1 MAFNGTGSNVTSLNA
16 ANISS
21 GTLAVGRGG
30 TGITSTGTAGN
41 VLTSNGTAWVSEAIA
56 AGGDYIM
63 TAYTSPAT
71 WTKPAG
77 LKAVKV
83 TVIGAGGNGGNVP
96 GPGNYGQGAG
106 NGGGGGGAIR
116 YLDAPAVPGPI
127 SVTVGTAPSKTS
139 SFGPLVSATGG
150 TNGANAGSV
159 SPEATAAGG
168 TGSSGTINVS
178 GGTGFGRAGAGA
190 DIYDT
195 GFSGAG
201 AFAFGGF
208 SIRGPFS
215 GATLVTGTAGQLYG
229 GGGTGAA
236 KGASSASVTGGAGGS
251 GIVIVEEFY

>member
-1 MAFNGTGSNVTSLNA
+1 MAI
-16 ANISS
+16 NIS
-21 GTLAVGRGG
+21 GTTITFNDATTQTTAAVP
-30 TGITSTGTAGN
+30 
-41 VLTSNGTAWVSEAIA
+41 
-56 AGGDYIM
+56 GGDYIM
-63 TAYTSPAT
+63 VAYTSPAT

-77 LKAVKV
+77 LKAVNV
-83 TVIGAGGNGGNVP
+83 TVIGAGGNGGNTP
-96 GPGNYGQGAG
+96 SAAYGSGGG

-150 TNGANAGSV
+150 TNGATAGPAPV
-159 SPEATAAGG
+159 EATAAGG
-168 TGSSGTINVS
+168 AGSSGTINVS
-178 GGTGFGRAGAGA
+178 GGTGFGRAANGTEGV
-190 DIYDT
+190 YDT

-215 GATLVTGTAGQLYG
+215 GAGTVNGTAGQLYG
-229 GGGTGAA
+229 GGGTGSS
-236 KGASSASVTGGAGGS
+236 KGGVAGSATGGAGGS